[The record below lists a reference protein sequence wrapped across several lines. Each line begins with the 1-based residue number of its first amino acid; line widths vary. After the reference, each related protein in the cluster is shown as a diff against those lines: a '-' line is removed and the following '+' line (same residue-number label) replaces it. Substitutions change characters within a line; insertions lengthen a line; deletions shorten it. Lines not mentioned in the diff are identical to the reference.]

1 MAPAGLRLP
10 KDAPRTFGIVLYT
23 QFEVLD
29 VFGPVEALNQISRN
43 LADDEAPMR
52 CITFGPPATGPIRS
66 GPAKGMGSLFSQSFV
81 ADATFDDDEKLAEV
95 DVLLVPGGLGPP
107 DAERQ
112 GVIDFIQKFYNRYFK
127 HQQHNRKHLFTVCT
141 GSNLAAFRSS
151 TDPRVPAALE
161 GLAATTNKSAWNAL
175 FVENKL
181 HKATYWVADARWVP
195 QGNVWTTSG
204 VSAGTDG
211 MIAWIAQ
218 VYGED
223 KAQFAC
229 NSMEYNRQ
237 ANPNLDPFA
246 AVYGAQDVPPTEAD
260 IKWII
265 K

>member
-43 LADDEAPMR
+43 LADNETPMK
-52 CITFGPPATGPIRS
+52 CITFGPSTNPIRS
-66 GPAKGMGSLFSQSFV
+66 GPSEGMGSLFSQSFV
-81 ADATFDDDEKLAEV
+81 ADTTFDDHKKLSEV
-95 DVLLVPGGLGPP
+95 DVLIVPGGLGPP
-107 DAERQ
+107 DSERQ
-112 GVIDFIQKFYNRYFK
+112 AVIDFIQKFYNYHVK
-127 HQQHNRKHLFTVCT
+127 DQQNKYLFTVCT

-151 TDPRVPAALE
+151 KDPQVPSALE
-161 GLAATTNKSAWNAL
+161 GLAATTNKSAWNYF
-175 FVENKL
+175 FVQNKL
-181 HKATYWVADARWVP
+181 HKGTYWVANARWVP

-237 ANPNLDPFA
+237 ANPDLDPFA
-246 AVYGAQDVPPTEAD
+246 AVYGAQDVPATEGD
-260 IKWII
+260 IEWII
-265 K
+265 KT